1 MDLGNYIV
9 PLLSASVL
17 TILVFIDDVYVSKR
31 EKQSLKQYTKI
42 FFMSFLSVVLSSL
55 LFSKYI
61 TITDMVK
68 VKNVF
73 TGEPNF

>member
-17 TILVFIDDVYVSKR
+17 TILVFIDDVYVLKR